1 MTKEQII
8 AKRLNIEQQFSKLV
22 NDFRIL
28 LSNFG
33 DIPGIADNLNANL
46 IINDIL
52 MKKKDI
58 EGDLKVLQ
66 YKDDNYI
73 ENFNAESY
81 INYNQDIISSYKRS
95 YESYKF
101 DATNRNNL

>member
-22 NDFRIL
+22 DDFRIL

-81 INYNQDIISSYKRS
+81 INYNQDIISSYQRS